1 MNRRTKYFLILWCA
15 LICFASGEARASDR
29 VLCRWGARA
38 EMDPV
43 PRCGVPRAV
52 EVTVPRGTYKLY
64 FSRGDNP
71 GLSGYYLRG
80 RNAKARPKVFSNK
93 INLVSVVL
101 MLCPAD
107 FKEERILAFQ
117 KVDRGEILKGRP
129 TCRLGPPPTGEDKE
143 EGDKKSSEEGADDDA
158 AGDDG
163 SSDDGVDDA
172 TEGEPPKSVTDAV
185 KPPEGER
192 GVASWKKIDRYARLL
207 GVVSLGVGLVS
218 LVALIILAMVFQKK
232 LAGLRDLLSSGGA
245 EILSGEVRAQEDDV
259 IAQAVS
265 SQEEEVIALE
275 KPLQKTKKTSG
286 DDTVQ
291 GSNKT
296 HEPDSIPDLSK
307 DDTDRNIDGSK

>member
-1 MNRRTKYFLILWCA
+1 MMNRRTKYFLILWCA
-15 LICFASGEARASDR
+15 FICFASGEARASDR
-29 VLCRWGARA
+29 VLCRWGDRA

-52 EVTVPRGTYKLY
+52 EVTVPRGTHKLY

-129 TCRLGPPPTGEDKE
+129 TCRLGPPPTGEAKK
-143 EGDKKSSEEGADDDA
+143 EGDKKSSEEGTGDD
-158 AGDDG
+158 AGDDDEP
-163 SSDDGVDDA
+163 SDDGGDDSVDD
-172 TEGEPPKSVTDAV
+172 EPPKSVTDAV

-207 GVVSLGVGLVS
+207 GVVSLGVGLIC
-218 LVALIILAMVFQKK
+218 LVALIVLAVVFQKK
-232 LAGLRDLLSSGGA
+232 LAGLRDLLAGGGA
-245 EILSGEVRAQEDDV
+245 ELLSGEVRAQRDDM
-259 IAQAVS
+259 IAQTVS
-265 SQEEEVIALE
+265 SQEEEIIPLE

-286 DDTVQ
+286 GDTFE
-291 GSNKT
+291 GSN
-296 HEPDSIPDLSK
+296 ESDLPTDEAK
-307 DDTDRNIDGSK
+307 DEKVRNVDGSK